1 LESDNGKTNW
11 AEQLGKAAAAGIGA
25 AMAGRRQSTRR
36 MTKISGTKEMGKL
49 RSDGECHCGRDL
61 DRGEAVSLHHVIDWD
76 RVSFRVSL
84 LVVDEWAAASLG
96 VPHIATCP
104 DLMPSV
110 QLNRRDLGARGKQS
124 GHDAMQIR
132 RMKDPGNQQNIDTS
146 LSRMIGHRA
155 YIRVHHCFR
164 PLIDPP
170 RPMEPEGVNVDPL
183 NEIRASLGK
192 LHQAP
197 GGRGLANTRG
207 SAQKH
212 YAHRPRLHGSN
223 DRDHQLNGAGVV
235 DERHRLSNSLSTC
248 TRAGRGGVGL
258 EHSQGMRHR

>member
-1 LESDNGKTNW
+1 
-11 AEQLGKAAAAGIGA
+11 
-25 AMAGRRQSTRR
+25 
-36 MTKISGTKEMGKL
+36 MTKL

-61 DRGEAVSLHHVIDWD
+61 DRGEAVSLHHVINWD

-84 LVVDEWAAASLG
+84 LVVDERAAASLG

-155 YIRVHHCFR
+155 YIRLHHCFR

-235 DERHRLSNSLSTC
+235 DERHRLDRPGSSTSGIASTGRRYRKCPRCPRSL
-248 TRAGRGGVGL
+248 
-258 EHSQGMRHR
+258 

>member
-1 LESDNGKTNW
+1 MRVSSQLIRGLIPASRLSGVARNPSRALRVANGDGLAATPDRTRPGVAGPWQLSGSRPVW
-11 AEQLGKAAAAGIGA
+11 AL
-25 AMAGRRQSTRR
+25 T
-36 MTKISGTKEMGKL
+36 KL

-61 DRGEAVSLHHVIDWD
+61 DRGEAVSLHHVVNWD
-76 RVSFRVSL
+76 RVSFRVPL
-84 LVVDEWAAASLG
+84 LVVDERAAASLG

-110 QLNRRDLGARGKQS
+110 QLNRRDLGARGKQP
-124 GHDAMQIR
+124 GHDAMQMR

-155 YIRVHHCFR
+155 YIRLHHCFR

-183 NEIRASLGK
+183 NEIRASLRK

-212 YAHRPRLHGSN
+212 HAHRPRLHGSN
-223 DRDHQLNGAGVV
+223 DRDHQLNGA
-235 DERHRLSNSLSTC
+235 
-248 TRAGRGGVGL
+248 A
-258 EHSQGMRHR
+258 

>member
-1 LESDNGKTNW
+1 
-11 AEQLGKAAAAGIGA
+11 
-25 AMAGRRQSTRR
+25 
-36 MTKISGTKEMGKL
+36 MTKL

-61 DRGEAVSLHHVIDWD
+61 DRGEAVSLHHVINWD
-76 RVSFRVSL
+76 SVSFRVSL
-84 LVVDEWAAASLG
+84 LVVDERAAASLG
-96 VPHIATCP
+96 VPPIATCP

-155 YIRVHHCFR
+155 YIRLHHCFR

-170 RPMEPEGVNVDPL
+170 RPMEPESVNVDPL

-223 DRDHQLNGAGVV
+223 DRDHQLNGAG
-235 DERHRLSNSLSTC
+235 L
-248 TRAGRGGVGL
+248 TRALTTTGLDGPGWLRHGETVDGPQRRLRCKSLTELATGFSRLWTIGSARGAAPTASSAG
-258 EHSQGMRHR
+258 SMTRTR

>member
-1 LESDNGKTNW
+1 
-11 AEQLGKAAAAGIGA
+11 
-25 AMAGRRQSTRR
+25 
-36 MTKISGTKEMGKL
+36 
-49 RSDGECHCGRDL
+49 
-61 DRGEAVSLHHVIDWD
+61 
-76 RVSFRVSL
+76 
-84 LVVDEWAAASLG
+84 
-96 VPHIATCP
+96 
-104 DLMPSV
+104 MPSV

-235 DERHRLSNSLSTC
+235 DERHRLDRPGSSTSG
-248 TRAGRGGVGL
+248 TASAGRA
-258 EHSQGMRHR
+258 

>member
-1 LESDNGKTNW
+1 
-11 AEQLGKAAAAGIGA
+11 
-25 AMAGRRQSTRR
+25 
-36 MTKISGTKEMGKL
+36 MTKL
-49 RSDGECHCGRDL
+49 RSDGERHCGRDL
-61 DRGEAVSLHHVIDWD
+61 DRGEAVSLHHVINWD

-84 LVVDEWAAASLG
+84 LVVDERGAASLG
-96 VPHIATCP
+96 VPHVAACP
-104 DLMPSV
+104 DLMPGV
-110 QLNRRDLGARGKQS
+110 QLNRRDLGARGKQPD
-124 GHDAMQIR
+124 HDAMQIR

-170 RPMEPEGVNVDPL
+170 RPVEPEGVNVDPL

-207 SAQKH
+207 SAQEH

-223 DRDHQLNGAGVV
+223 DRNHQLNGAGPSTSGTACSGRVQK
-235 DERHRLSNSLSTC
+235 LSLRSPNPFKLRKRDQNTG
-248 TRAGRGGVGL
+248 TRAGGTRSIVLPPVFEVG
-258 EHSQGMRHR
+258 QRDR